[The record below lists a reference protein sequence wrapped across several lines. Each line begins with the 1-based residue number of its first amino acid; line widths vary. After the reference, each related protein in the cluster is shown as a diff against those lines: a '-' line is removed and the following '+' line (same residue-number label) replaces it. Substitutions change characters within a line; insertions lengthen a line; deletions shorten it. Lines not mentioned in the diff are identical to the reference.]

1 MHLDI
6 LTAAHDNSAFA
17 HMLKLCFGAAVTL
30 QHRVDTETRGCFP
43 AERVGYA
50 EAFFKAGAGRRKA
63 LLRAGKAA
71 EKTVKK
77 KIHAQGSGI
86 HNTGLL
92 KHRLLTNGVG
102 NRMFKGLK
110 KSFCPR
116 GVCFGWDTA
125 AQLSKPVKKTQHSAG
140 PGLSHRPVCRISAAL
155 HGRGPILKRCHARE
169 LLQKAGGDIA

>member
-1 MHLDI
+1 
-6 LTAAHDNSAFA
+6 
-17 HMLKLCFGAAVTL
+17 MLKLCCGAAVTF

-43 AERVGYA
+43 AERVGYT

-63 LLRAGKAA
+63 LLRAGKAI

-86 HNTGLL
+86 DNMCLL
-92 KHRLLTNGVG
+92 KHRLLKNGGG
-102 NRMFKGLK
+102 NRIFKGLQK
-110 KSFCPR
+110 ICRPR
-116 GVCFGWDTA
+116 GVYFGGDTA
-125 AQLSKPVKKTQHSAG
+125 AQLSKPVKKTQHGAG
-140 PGLSHRPVCRISAAL
+140 PGLSHRPVCPISAAL